1 MIDLEIGD
9 TFEETDDDGKVTKY
23 RVTDKETQGMTTI
36 IATETVKDDD

>member
-1 MIDLEIGD
+1 MIDLEVGD

-36 IATETVKDDD
+36 ITTEIIDDEG